1 MGVSV
6 AGEEQSTDSRL
17 YMRSLRYHPR
27 MTSATHPRPI
37 RPLPEI
43 LINQIAAGEVV
54 ERPASVVKELVENAI
69 DAGASRVDIDLEEG
83 GVRLIRIRD
92 NGSGIAPE
100 QLPLAVS
107 RHATSKIADLDDLES
122 VATLGFRGEALP
134 SIASVSRF
142 TLCSRRAHDEHGS
155 ALQIEGGKIGE
166 VTPRA
171 HAPGTTVEVRELFYN
186 VPARRKFLRAERT
199 ELGHI
204 EEWLRSLALAR
215 PDVELRV
222 SHNGKASRRYKPGD
236 LYSDARL
243 AETLGEDFANQAV
256 RVDHS
261 GAGLRL
267 HGWIAQPHYSRASAD
282 QQYLYVN
289 GRSVRD
295 RSVAHAVKMA
305 YGDVLYHG
313 RQPAYVLFLELDP
326 TRVDVNVHPAKHEVR
341 FRDSRLVH
349 DFVYRTLKDALADTR
364 AGMSA
369 QEIGAG
375 PAHPV
380 DAAAVPTASSAGASG
395 FGLVRGAA
403 PGSGGGGGGFSGWRP
418 QQPLGLQVAD
428 APAAYAALYVA
439 PAGVERAAALPPMP
453 SENGLPV
460 TSADAGVP
468 PLGYAIAQL
477 HGIYIL
483 AENAEGLIVV
493 DMHAAHE
500 RIGYERLKNAHDG
513 IGLQS
518 QPLLVPITLAVGERE
533 ADTAESE
540 AETLAVL
547 GFEVTRAGPGSL
559 HVRSIPALLAHAE
572 PEGLLRDVLTDLR
585 EHGQSRRVASARDEL
600 LSTMACHGAVR
611 ANRRLT
617 VPEMNALLR
626 DMEITERS
634 GQCNHGRPTWAR
646 FSLAEIDRWF
656 LRGR

>member
-1 MGVSV
+1 M
-6 AGEEQSTDSRL
+6 
-17 YMRSLRYHPR
+17 
-27 MTSATHPRPI
+27 SAPGPRPI

-142 TLCSRRAHDEHGS
+142 TLSSRRAHDEHGS

-375 PAHPV
+375 PVHPV
-380 DAAAVPTASSAGASG
+380 DAAAVPMASSAGASG
-395 FGLVRGAA
+395 FGLVRGPA
-403 PGSGGGGGGFSGWRP
+403 PGAGSGSGGGGFSGWRP

-428 APAAYAALYVA
+428 APAAYAALYAA
-439 PAGVERAAALPPMP
+439 PAGAERGAALPPMP
-453 SENGLPV
+453 TENGLPV

-518 QPLLVPITLAVGERE
+518 QPLLVPIALAVGERE

-540 AETLAVL
+540 AETLAAL

>member
-1 MGVSV
+1 M
-6 AGEEQSTDSRL
+6 
-17 YMRSLRYHPR
+17 
-27 MTSATHPRPI
+27 SAPGPRPI
-37 RPLPEI
+37 RPLPDI

-142 TLCSRRAHDEHGS
+142 TLSSRRAHDEHGS

-236 LYSDARL
+236 LYSDTRL
-243 AETLGEDFANQAV
+243 AETLGEDFASQAV

-375 PAHPV
+375 AVHPV
-380 DAAAVPTASSAGASG
+380 DAATASMASSAGASG

-403 PGSGGGGGGFSGWRP
+403 PGAGSSGGGGGLSGWRP

-428 APAAYAALYVA
+428 APAAYAALYAA
-439 PAGVERAAALPPMP
+439 PGGAERGAALPPMP
-453 SENGLPV
+453 TENGLPV

-518 QPLLVPITLAVGERE
+518 QPMLVPITLAVGERE

-540 AETLAVL
+540 AETLAAL

-585 EHGQSRRVASARDEL
+585 EHGQSRRVATARDEL

>member
-1 MGVSV
+1 
-6 AGEEQSTDSRL
+6 
-17 YMRSLRYHPR
+17 

-142 TLCSRRAHDEHGS
+142 TLSSRRAHDEHGS

-349 DFVYRTLKDALADTR
+349 DFVCRTLKDALADTR

-369 QEIGAG
+369 QDIGAG
-375 PAHPV
+375 SAHPV
-380 DAAAVPTASSAGASG
+380 DAGVAPMVSSAGASG

-403 PGSGGGGGGFSGWRP
+403 PGAGSSGGGGGFSGWRP

-428 APAAYAALYVA
+428 APAAYAALYAA
-439 PAGVERAAALPPMP
+439 PAGAERGAALPPMP
-453 SENGLPV
+453 TENGLPV

-533 ADTAESE
+533 ADTAENES
-540 AETLAVL
+540 ETLAAL
-547 GFEVTRAGPGSL
+547 GFEVTRAGPGAL

>member
-1 MGVSV
+1 M
-6 AGEEQSTDSRL
+6 
-17 YMRSLRYHPR
+17 
-27 MTSATHPRPI
+27 SAPGPRPI
-37 RPLPEI
+37 RPLPDI

-142 TLCSRRAHDEHGS
+142 TLSSRRAHDEHGS

-236 LYSDARL
+236 LYSDTRL

-375 PAHPV
+375 AVHPV
-380 DAAAVPTASSAGASG
+380 DAAAAPVASTAGASG
-395 FGLVRGAA
+395 FGLVRGPA
-403 PGSGGGGGGFSGWRP
+403 PGAGSGGGGGGFSGWRP

-428 APAAYAALYVA
+428 APAAYAALYAA
-439 PAGVERAAALPPMP
+439 PSGAERGAASPPMP
-453 SENGLPV
+453 TENGLPV

-518 QPLLVPITLAVGERE
+518 QPMLVPITLAVGERE

-540 AETLAVL
+540 ADTLAAL

-585 EHGQSRRVASARDEL
+585 EHGQSRRVATARDEL

>member
-1 MGVSV
+1 MPPG
-6 AGEEQSTDSRL
+6 AC
-17 YMRSLRYHPR
+17 M
-27 MTSATHPRPI
+27 SATI
-37 RPLPEI
+37 RPLPDI

-69 DAGASRVDIDLEEG
+69 DAGATRVDIDLEEG

-92 NGSGIAPE
+92 NGSGIAAD
-100 QLPLAVS
+100 QLALAVS
-107 RHATSKIADLDDLES
+107 RHATSKIFSLDDLEA

-142 TLCSRRAHDEHGS
+142 TLSSRRADDEHGA
-155 ALQIEGGKIGE
+155 ALQIEGGKLGE
-166 VTPRA
+166 VMPRS

-236 LYSDARL
+236 LYSDARIG
-243 AETLGEDFANQAV
+243 ETLGEDFANQAV

-267 HGWIAQPHYSRASAD
+267 HGWIAQPHYSRASTD

-305 YGDVLYHG
+305 YGDVLFHG

-341 FRDSRLVH
+341 FRDARLIH

-364 AGMSA
+364 AGMSV

-375 PAHPV
+375 GG
-380 DAAAVPTASSAGASG
+380 AAIAAGAPLQQG
-395 FGLVRGAA
+395 AGWGLARS
-403 PGSGGGGGGFSGWRP
+403 GSGAGGGSWGA
-418 QQPLGLQVAD
+418 QQSPLGLQVAD
-428 APAAYAALYVA
+428 APAAYAALYGG
-439 PAGVERAAALPPMP
+439 PAEPGMGPQGDTMLQTRSGEY
-453 SENGLPV
+453 GLPV

-500 RIGYERLKNAHDG
+500 RIGYERLKTAHDG
-513 IGLQS
+513 IGLHA

-533 ADTAESE
+533 ADTAERE
-540 AETLAVL
+540 VDTLVAL
-547 GFEVTRAGPGSL
+547 GFDITRAGPGAL
-559 HVRSIPALLAHAE
+559 HVRSIPALLANAE
-572 PEGLLRDVLTDLR
+572 PEGLLRDVLGDLR
-585 EHGQSRRVASARDEL
+585 EHGQSRRIATARDEL

>member
-1 MGVSV
+1 M
-6 AGEEQSTDSRL
+6 A
-17 YMRSLRYHPR
+17 
-27 MTSATHPRPI
+27 I
-37 RPLPEI
+37 RQLPEI

-54 ERPASVVKELVENAI
+54 ERPASVVKELVENAL
-69 DAGASRVDIDLEEG
+69 DAGATRVDIELEEG

-92 NGSGIAPE
+92 NGGGITPDE
-100 QLPLAVS
+100 LPLAVS
-107 RHATSKIADLDDLES
+107 RHATSKIASLDDLET

-142 TLCSRRAHDEHGS
+142 TLISRRHDAEHGS
-155 ALQIEGGKIGE
+155 ALEIDGGRLGE
-166 VTPRA
+166 VMPRA
-171 HAPGTTVEVRELFYN
+171 HAPGTTVEVRELFFN

-222 SHNGKASRRYKPGD
+222 SHNGKPSRRYKPGD

-243 AETLGEDFANQAV
+243 GETLGEDFARQAL

-267 HGWIAQPHYSRASAD
+267 HGWVAQPHYSRASTD

-305 YGDVLYHG
+305 YGDVLFHG

-326 TRVDVNVHPAKHEVR
+326 ARVDVNVHPAKHEVR
-341 FRDSRLVH
+341 FREARLIH
-349 DFVYRTLKDALADTR
+349 DFVYRTLQDALAQTR
-364 AGMSA
+364 AGAMPNSSA
-369 QEIGAG
+369 TEGAG
-375 PAHPV
+375 DV
-380 DAAAVPTASSAGASG
+380 GAVPASVLDRPGYGSG
-395 FGLVRGAA
+395 SS
-403 PGSGGGGGGFSGWRP
+403 SGGGGAGYGQWTPS
-418 QQPLGLQVAD
+418 QTPLGLRVDEARAAYSALY
-428 APAAYAALYVA
+428 APAPSGAQQQSARL
-439 PAGVERAAALPPMP
+439 PEGAGM
-453 SENGLPV
+453 GLPA
-460 TSADAGVP
+460 TAADSGVP
-468 PLGYAIAQL
+468 PLGYAVAQL

-500 RIGYERLKNAHDG
+500 RIGYERLKNAHDS
-513 IGLQS
+513 IGLHA
-518 QPLLVPITLAVGERE
+518 QPLLVPMTLAVGERE
-533 ADTAESE
+533 ADTAERE
-540 AETLAVL
+540 ADTLASL
-547 GFEVTRAGPGSL
+547 GFEVTRAGPQSL
-559 HVRSIPALLAHAE
+559 HVRSIPALLANAD
-572 PEGLLRDVLTDLR
+572 PEALLRDVLGDLR
-585 EHGQSRRVASARDEL
+585 EHGQSRRIAGARDEL

-646 FSLAEIDRWF
+646 FTLGEIDRWF

>member
-1 MGVSV
+1 M
-6 AGEEQSTDSRL
+6 
-17 YMRSLRYHPR
+17 
-27 MTSATHPRPI
+27 SAPGPRPI

-142 TLCSRRAHDEHGS
+142 TLSSRRAHDEHGS

-375 PAHPV
+375 PVHAV
-380 DAAAVPTASSAGASG
+380 DAAAAPMASSAGASG
-395 FGLVRGAA
+395 FGLARGPA
-403 PGSGGGGGGFSGWRP
+403 PGAGSGGGGGGFSGWRP

-428 APAAYAALYVA
+428 APAAYAALYAA
-439 PAGVERAAALPPMP
+439 PAGAERGAALPPMP
-453 SENGLPV
+453 TENGLPV

-540 AETLAVL
+540 AETLAAL

-559 HVRSIPALLAHAE
+559 HVRSIPALLARAE

>member
-1 MGVSV
+1 
-6 AGEEQSTDSRL
+6 
-17 YMRSLRYHPR
+17 

-142 TLCSRRAHDEHGS
+142 TLSSRRAHDEHGS

-364 AGMSA
+364 AGMSV
-369 QEIGAG
+369 QDIGAG
-375 PAHPV
+375 SAHPV
-380 DAAAVPTASSAGASG
+380 DAGAAPMLSSAGASG

-403 PGSGGGGGGFSGWRP
+403 PGAGSSGGGGGFSGWRP

-428 APAAYAALYVA
+428 APAAYAALYAA
-439 PAGVERAAALPPMP
+439 PAGAERGAALPPMP
-453 SENGLPV
+453 TENGLPV

-533 ADTAESE
+533 ADTAENES
-540 AETLAVL
+540 ETLAAL
-547 GFEVTRAGPGSL
+547 GFEVTRAGPGAL

>member
-1 MGVSV
+1 MS
-6 AGEEQSTDSRL
+6 
-17 YMRSLRYHPR
+17 
-27 MTSATHPRPI
+27 I
-37 RPLPEI
+37 RQLPEI

-54 ERPASVVKELVENAI
+54 ERPASVVKELVENAL
-69 DAGASRVDIDLEEG
+69 DAGARRVDIDLEEG

-92 NGSGIAPE
+92 DGGGIPPE
-100 QLPLAVS
+100 ELPLAVS
-107 RHATSKIADLDDLES
+107 RHATSKIASLDDLES
-122 VATLGFRGEALP
+122 VGTLGFRGEALP

-142 TLCSRRAHDEHGS
+142 TLASRRPGDEHGA
-155 ALQIEGGKIGE
+155 ALQVDGGKVGQ
-166 VTPRA
+166 VQPRA
-171 HAPGTTVEVRELFYN
+171 QAPGTTVEVRELFYN

-222 SHNGKASRRYKPGD
+222 SHNGKPSRRYKPGD

-243 AETLGEDFANQAV
+243 GETLGEDFARQAL

-305 YGDVLYHG
+305 YGDVLFHG
-313 RQPAYVLFLELDP
+313 RQPAYVLFLELEP
-326 TRVDVNVHPAKHEVR
+326 SRVDVNVHPAKHEVR
-341 FRDSRLVH
+341 FRDARLIH
-349 DFVYRTLKDALADTR
+349 DFVYRTLQDALAQTR
-364 AGMSA
+364 AGSTPT
-369 QEIGAG
+369 AG
-375 PAHPV
+375 
-380 DAAAVPTASSAGASG
+380 DAAQAAPLAYAGGAQPMSGNASG
-395 FGLVRGAA
+395 G
-403 PGSGGGGGGFSGWRP
+403 GSGGQGYGAQWRP
-418 QQPLGLQVAD
+418 AQSPLGLRVNE
-428 APAAYAALYVA
+428 APAAYAALYAA
-439 PAGVERAAALPPMP
+439 PAGAADAAAGMPLQAQDAAGGLPP
-453 SENGLPV
+453 
-460 TSADAGVP
+460 TSPDSGVP

-513 IGLQS
+513 IGLHA
-518 QPLLVPITLAVGERE
+518 QPLLVPITLAVGERD
-533 ADTAESE
+533 ADTAERE
-540 AETLAVL
+540 AETLAAL
-547 GFEVTRAGPGSL
+547 GFEITRSGPQSL
-559 HVRSIPALLAHAE
+559 HVRSIPALLAQAE
-572 PEGLLRDVLTDLR
+572 PEALLRDVLTDLR
-585 EHGQSRRVASARDEL
+585 EHGHSRRVAGARDEL

-626 DMEITERS
+626 DMEATERS

-646 FSLAEIDRWF
+646 FTLGEIDRWF

>member
-1 MGVSV
+1 MS
-6 AGEEQSTDSRL
+6 
-17 YMRSLRYHPR
+17 
-27 MTSATHPRPI
+27 I
-37 RPLPEI
+37 RQLPEI

-54 ERPASVVKELVENAI
+54 ERPASVVKELVENAL
-69 DAGASRVDIDLEEG
+69 DAGARRVDIDLEEG

-92 NGSGIAPE
+92 DGGGIPPE
-100 QLPLAVS
+100 ELPLAVS
-107 RHATSKIADLDDLES
+107 RHATSKIASLDDLES
-122 VATLGFRGEALP
+122 VGTLGFRGEALP

-142 TLCSRRAHDEHGS
+142 TLASRRPGDEHGA
-155 ALQIEGGKIGE
+155 ALQVDGGKVGQ
-166 VTPRA
+166 VQPRA
-171 HAPGTTVEVRELFYN
+171 QAPGTTVEVRELFYN

-222 SHNGKASRRYKPGD
+222 SHNGKPSRRYKPGD

-243 AETLGEDFANQAV
+243 GETLGEDFARQAL

-267 HGWIAQPHYSRASAD
+267 HGWIAHPHYSRASAD

-305 YGDVLYHG
+305 YGDVLFHG
-313 RQPAYVLFLELDP
+313 RQPAYVLFLELEP
-326 TRVDVNVHPAKHEVR
+326 ARVDVNVHPAKHEVR
-341 FRDSRLVH
+341 FRDARLIH
-349 DFVYRTLKDALADTR
+349 DFVYRTLQDALAQTR
-364 AGMSA
+364 AGSTPT
-369 QEIGAG
+369 AG
-375 PAHPV
+375 
-380 DAAAVPTASSAGASG
+380 DAAQ
-395 FGLVRGAA
+395 AA
-403 PGSGGGGGGFSGWRP
+403 PLGYAGGALPMSGNPSGSGGLSGQGYGAQWRP
-418 QQPLGLQVAD
+418 AQSPLGLRVNE
-428 APAAYAALYVA
+428 APAAYAALYTA
-439 PAGVERAAALPPMP
+439 PAGAADPAAGMP
-453 SENGLPV
+453 LQDQDAAGGLPA
-460 TSADAGVP
+460 TSADSGVP

-513 IGLQS
+513 IGLHA
-518 QPLLVPITLAVGERE
+518 QPLLVPITLAVGERD
-533 ADTAESE
+533 ADTAERE
-540 AETLAVL
+540 AETLAAL
-547 GFEVTRAGPGSL
+547 GFEITRSGPQSL
-559 HVRSIPALLAHAE
+559 HVRSIPALLAQAE
-572 PEGLLRDVLTDLR
+572 PEALLRDVLTDLR
-585 EHGQSRRVASARDEL
+585 EHGHSRRVAGARDEL

-626 DMEITERS
+626 DMEATERS

-646 FSLAEIDRWF
+646 FTLGEIDRWF